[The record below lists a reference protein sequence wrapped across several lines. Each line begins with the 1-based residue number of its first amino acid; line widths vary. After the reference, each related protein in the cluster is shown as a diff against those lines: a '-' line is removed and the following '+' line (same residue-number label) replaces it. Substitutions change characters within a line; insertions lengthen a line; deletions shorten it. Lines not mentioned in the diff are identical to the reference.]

1 MIRFKQKKLLRST
14 YLATTGSFFILL
26 SLGTMA
32 SESAAQTTPLATL
45 EWEAESS
52 RPAGYTGRALAS
64 PGTRV
69 AVTLLPVSAAPLGTL
84 QPEWLL
90 DGAAVS
96 APDPLTIRFVVTR
109 DPGVG
114 HTVLARVRNVK
125 TQAVEELTLLVPVVR
140 PEVLLYDL
148 DTNEWPRPHAVED
161 TFSFPKGTARTLL
174 ARSYFLPGTAP
185 AFRWLKNGQA
195 IVGAPKNP
203 DMLLISAAATAAPG
217 SREYIQAIAQHPQFP
232 GLAAMKEIIVEI
244 R

>member
-1 MIRFKQKKLLRST
+1 MIRFKQKKLLRSAC
-14 YLATTGSFFILL
+14 LATTGSFLILL
-26 SLGTMA
+26 SLGIMA
-32 SESAAQTTPLATL
+32 SESAAQTAPMAAL

-64 PGTRV
+64 PGARV
-69 AVTLLPVSAAPLGTL
+69 TVTLLPVSAVSMGAL
-84 QPEWLL
+84 QPEWFL

-125 TQAVEELTLLVPVVR
+125 TRAVEELTLLVPVVR

-148 DTNEWPRPHAVED
+148 DTNERPRPHAVED
-161 TFSFPKGTARTLL
+161 IFSFPKGIARTLL

-195 IVGAPKNP
+195 ITGAPKNP
-203 DMLLISAAATAAPG
+203 DMLLISAAADAAPG
-217 SREYIQAIAQHPQFP
+217 SREYIQAIARHPRFP
-232 GLAAMKEIIVEI
+232 GLTAMKEITIEI